1 MVFTMKWNRF
11 LFAEKINAKP
21 SLGNRVFPFLCR
33 FASFR
38 SQRMAEIELILIVYV
53 PHDAIESTELF
64 FPIPMHIVG
73 NLSTL
78 HRCASAD
85 SRPTDKRIRRYLIL
99 LLENIET
106 ESDYHYGQLEANPQ
120 VIGIFLQ
127 WNDIHRPP
135 LNVTKLYFIPTSL
148 LTQVVSLT
156 AVQFFKTEAEKQ
168 VKVNLTSLS
177 KLYLR
182 KAQGIKDWMKNAM
195 RVRMQ
200 HGTRPT
206 R

>member
-1 MVFTMKWNRF
+1 
-11 LFAEKINAKP
+11 
-21 SLGNRVFPFLCR
+21 
-33 FASFR
+33 
-38 SQRMAEIELILIVYV
+38 MAETELILIVYI
-53 PHDAIESTELF
+53 PQDAIESTQLL
-64 FPIPMHIVG
+64 FPIPMNIVG
-73 NLSTL
+73 NLSSL
-78 HRCASAD
+78 HRCVSSD
-85 SRPTDKRIRRYLIL
+85 SRPADKRITRYLIL

-120 VIGIFLQ
+120 VIGIFLR

-148 LTQVVSLT
+148 LTQVVSLA

-168 VKVNLTSLS
+168 VKVNLSSLS

-182 KAQGIKDWMKNAM
+182 KAQGIKEWMKNAM
-195 RVRMQ
+195 RVRIQ
-200 HGTRPT
+200 HGMRPT